1 MEENELLR
9 RAKYYMDCLASG
21 VNPITEKPFE
31 DVKELDDP
39 RFAKCFSFISGALW
53 SKMSG
58 FGGGSQR
65 RSEREIMPSREK
77 FSLTEEQKAS
87 VTISDDYVGINTV
100 AAHINEVIDQNRM
113 YGVSGGKLAESLV
126 ALGFLSVTDAPDG
139 SHIRTATE
147 KGTVAGIMT
156 VQHLD
161 ALGRDF
167 RQNVYSPEMQRYIV
181 DNIESI
187 IEEGQIR
194 KRAAAAA
201 AAKAEEASAGD
212 IFDGAEGA
220 DESSTQGAAQ
230 GSAEA
235 PSEETEAGLLF

>member
-212 IFDGAEGA
+212 IFDGAQDA
-220 DESSTQGAAQ
+220 DENSENETTQ
-230 GSAEA
+230 SEA
-235 PSEETEAGLLF
+235 PNTEAGLLF